1 MGQNRM
7 VLHGHVQDT
16 AGTALELVNVSIF
29 GLPHGATTDEK
40 GNYEFRTQK
49 KEELQIHFSILG
61 YEKKTIVISTS
72 DYPNQTTI
80 QVDAILTPSVSKLS
94 EIVVRA
100 DRALDL
106 NLTRIDPLL
115 NKILP
120 SASGNF
126 EAILKPLP
134 GVSSS
139 NELSSQYSVRGGNFD
154 ENMVYVNDIEVYRP
168 LLIRSGQQEG
178 LSFINPDMVSS
189 VLFSAGGF
197 DARYGDKMSSVLDI
211 RYKKPVAFAG
221 SASASLM
228 GGSVHLEGASHDRR
242 LSHISGVRY
251 KSNRYI
257 LNSLETKGDYNP
269 RFADFQTYLT
279 FDVSPEFELEFLGNV
294 AHNNY
299 RFIPVT
305 KKTSFGTIHEALQI
319 TIFFDG
325 EEEDVFTTYMGALG
339 GRYHPSNNFEA
350 KLMFSAFQTNE
361 NETYDIQGQ
370 YLLNELDKDL
380 LSDNYA
386 DSLVN
391 LGIGTF
397 LEHARN
403 KLQANVFNL
412 NHKGKYNTGDHRMN
426 WGVKY
431 QASFIQDNIQ
441 EWIMMDSAGYSLPYS
456 DSTVNLWDTHRA
468 SSELRH
474 QMISGYYQNR
484 YHKALESG
492 TIILTAGIRGLY
504 QDINRA
510 YILSPRGMIAFQPD
524 WKKDITFR
532 LSGGAYHQPPFFKE
546 FRDQE
551 GNMHPDVVAQ
561 KSLHIV
567 SGSDLYFLAWKRQF
581 KFVVEAYYK
590 YLWDLIPYEV
600 DNVRIRYFGENSS
613 HGYAVGLDMKVNG
626 EFVPGVDSWASLSIM
641 QTREDIEG
649 DTLGFIPRPTDQRV
663 NVGLFF
669 QDYLPNNRSYKAHL
683 SLLFGTGWPFGP
695 PGQINQKTILRV
707 PSYRRVDLGFSKAL
721 ISEERSSQAKGFMK
735 HFKNAW
741 ISLEVFNLLDIKNT
755 ISHIWITDI
764 RNRQYS
770 IPNYLTGRRVNF
782 KIQVEF

>member
-1 MGQNRM
+1 M